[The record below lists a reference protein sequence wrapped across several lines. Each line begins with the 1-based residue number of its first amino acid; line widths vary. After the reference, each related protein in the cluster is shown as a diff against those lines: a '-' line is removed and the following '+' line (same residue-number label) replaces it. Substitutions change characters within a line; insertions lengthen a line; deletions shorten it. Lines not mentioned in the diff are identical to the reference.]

1 MPSSEIRVPE
11 RPADLTVEFLQ
22 GVLASDAATAS
33 SRVVSFS
40 WRPME
45 VGVISE
51 VVAIDLVLQDS
62 QHQPQTQEKALI
74 AKFLRPEFPFE
85 RMFVVESNFYQQLAD
100 TTKVKTKVTPQPF
113 GVPHAL
119 FLSKVL
125 IILERVSP
133 VETYSCVA
141 GCPKDRI
148 EQVVERLAQFHGLHW
163 TTDTS
168 QLASPAGIGSELSGG
183 AKRDQFPGAWR
194 SFLDDVALP
203 DDVVD
208 TIASICERLSS
219 QPQQLEWIHNA
230 VVNGPSTLIHG
241 DFHTANLLFPPTT
254 TEGLTDQPLWLVDW
268 ATCGKGNPM
277 RDLAFF
283 FIVGVRSEDRED
295 LEQASLETYAAM
307 IDKAGVTELTL
318 SDWQRHYRLC
328 VLNQFLILVV
338 YDNLSKH
345 LASNAKS
352 EKLRQELHAHFREVN
367 LRACLAVLEH
377 FREEDLARIAAL

>member
-1 MPSSEIRVPE
+1 MPPSDTQVPE
-11 RPADLTVEFLQ
+11 RPAELTLEFLQ
-22 GVLASDAATAS
+22 GVIAGDAATATQ
-33 SRVVSFS
+33 RVVSFT

-51 VVAIDLVLQDS
+51 VVAIDVVLQGL
-62 QHQPQTQEKALI
+62 QQQETEDKALI

-85 RMFVVESNFYQQLAD
+85 RMFVIESNFYQQLAD
-100 TTKVKTKVTPQPF
+100 TSKNTTAISQPF
-113 GVPHAL
+113 GVPRAL

-133 VETYSCVA
+133 VETFSCVD
-141 GCPKDRI
+141 GCPKHRI
-148 EQVVERLAQFHGLHW
+148 REVVERLAQFHGRNW
-163 TTDTS
+163 ATDTS
-168 QLASPAGIGSELSGG
+168 RLASPAGIGSELSGG

-203 DDVVD
+203 SDVID
-208 TIASICERLSS
+208 TIASICERLAS
-219 QPQQLEWIHNA
+219 QPQQLEWIHDA

-241 DFHTANLLFPPTT
+241 DFHTANLLFPPSTAET
-254 TEGLTDQPLWLVDW
+254 PTDQSLWLVDW

-283 FIVGVRSEDRED
+283 FIVGVRSEDRDET
-295 LEQASLETYAAM
+295 EQLSLEKYAATM
-307 IDKAGVTELTL
+307 KQEGVTQFSL

-328 VLNQFLILVV
+328 VLNQFVILVV

-352 EKLRQELHAHFREVN
+352 EKLRQELHAHFRQVN

-377 FREEDLARIAAL
+377 FHEDDLARLAAL